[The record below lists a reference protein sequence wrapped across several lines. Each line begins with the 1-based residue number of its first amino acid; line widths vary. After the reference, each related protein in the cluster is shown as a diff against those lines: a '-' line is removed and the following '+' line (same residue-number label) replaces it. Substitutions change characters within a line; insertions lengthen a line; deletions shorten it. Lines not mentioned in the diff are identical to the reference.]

1 MKTVAYYPNLTG
13 YYVYCK
19 EKTSQPSTDD
29 EPSNDKK
36 YQEPICASTGVYSA
50 NNGKEFRLVTSAN
63 CDPKD
68 SNYIQS
74 IDASTTKYKL
84 HLAKNQSFYWDGDKQ
99 T

>member
-13 YYVYCK
+13 YYVYC
-19 EKTSQPSTDD
+19 TSSKNQLSTKDLSTD
-29 EPSNDKK
+29 KK
-36 YQEPICASTGVYSA
+36 CQEPTCAVTKVYSA
-50 NNGKEFRLVTSAN
+50 NSGNEFRLVTSAN

-74 IDASTTKYKL
+74 IDASTKKYKL
-84 HLAKNQSFYWDGDKQ
+84 HLAKNQSFYWDGDKR